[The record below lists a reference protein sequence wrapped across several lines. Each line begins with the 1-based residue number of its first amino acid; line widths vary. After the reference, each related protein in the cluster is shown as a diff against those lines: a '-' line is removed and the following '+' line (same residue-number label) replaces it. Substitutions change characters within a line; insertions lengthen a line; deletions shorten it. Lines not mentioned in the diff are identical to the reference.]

1 MPKVAI
7 RKEDLDRLLQ
17 IAERTAK
24 RTRERVVVVHD
35 RIQIQS
41 EDSEE
46 QQNAVGPGRA
56 RLDLL

>member
-7 RKEDLDRLLQ
+7 RGEDLDRLVQ

-35 RIQIQS
+35 RIELQG
-41 EDSEE
+41 EDFEE
-46 QQNAVGPGRA
+46 QQNAVAPAQAG
-56 RLDLL
+56 LNLL

>member
-7 RKEDLDRLLQ
+7 RKEDLDRLIQ

-35 RIQIQS
+35 RIQIQG
-41 EDSEE
+41 EDFEE

-56 RLDLL
+56 GLDLL